1 MCVSGDDGTDYSADD
16 AGSIAASFFRVCNHC
31 IQGEAVGHT
40 KVDKRWMVTYA
51 CAVNTL
57 WDKLN
62 NEQTRGVGEGR
73 SERKMM
79 RNKEKGRGG
88 GRNRKQNRTLSS
100 RLVHFL

>member
-1 MCVSGDDGTDYSADD
+1 MMQEVLQRLSFGYATTAYSEKLWD
-16 AGSIAASFFRVCNHC
+16 
-31 IQGEAVGHT
+31 IQKLTSVG
-40 KVDKRWMVTYA
+40 MVTYA
-51 CAVNTL
+51 CAVNKL

-100 RLVHFL
+100 RLGHFL